1 VRPEG
6 PPPFASLLT
15 PREREITVLL
25 AQRLN
30 GEEIAT
36 RLFLSHHTVRTH
48 VRNAMHRAQAKTRP
62 HLIALALEAGEITFP
77 PESTTAR

>member
-1 VRPEG
+1 MRPEG

-25 AQRLN
+25 AQGLN

-36 RLFLSHHTVRTH
+36 RLFLSRHTARTH

-77 PESTTAR
+77 PESTT